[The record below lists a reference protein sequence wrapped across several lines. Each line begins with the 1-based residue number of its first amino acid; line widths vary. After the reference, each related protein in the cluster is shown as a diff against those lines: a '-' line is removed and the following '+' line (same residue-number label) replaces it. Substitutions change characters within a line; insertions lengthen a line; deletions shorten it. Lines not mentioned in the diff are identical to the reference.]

1 MIDAKDL
8 REKDNLLKIPN
19 DKPGYYKWWAK
30 REQLNL
36 LLKELNVSF
45 DSIEKYLDIDNDLF
59 CIYVGIAVRES
70 IRARLNWH
78 VNDKHKASQVKNGT
92 LSTFRQSISSIV
104 AHNQYDKESTN
115 KFIDLLKIEY
125 FELDFPIKSEIAKEK
140 LHKIERELLSKNL
153 YILNIQENKFEQ
165 AKPIKTTLKR
175 LRKESKKVDNEKY
188 M

>member
-1 MIDAKDL
+1 MIDARDL

-19 DKPGYYKWWAK
+19 DKPGYYKW
-30 REQLNL
+30 
-36 LLKELNVSF
+36 
-45 DSIEKYLDIDNDLF
+45 
-59 CIYVGIAVRES
+59 
-70 IRARLNWH
+70 
-78 VNDKHKASQVKNGT
+78 
-92 LSTFRQSISSIV
+92 
-104 AHNQYDKESTN
+104 
-115 KFIDLLKIEY
+115 